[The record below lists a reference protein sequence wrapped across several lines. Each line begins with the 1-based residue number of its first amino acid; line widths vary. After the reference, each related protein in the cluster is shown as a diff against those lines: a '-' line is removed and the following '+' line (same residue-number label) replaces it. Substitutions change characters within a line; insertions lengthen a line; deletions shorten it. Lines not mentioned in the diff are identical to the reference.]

1 LVGRTTRWPRSGRCG
16 SPLWPDVRPCRY
28 HGRCDQWPTASR
40 RSRLAAIRQGLA
52 DDPRGPWQPDAHTT
66 GPPVSVSRLA
76 AIRQGDGPVPAP
88 AARRSPVSRSRAEV
102 AAWPRRQHLSDA
114 AAGRDPAGAGSF
126 RPHVPPFVRAAFT
139 GVVATTPV
147 NAARTN
153 GGTWGLAHS
162 APTSRRSP
170 VPRSRALWPVA
181 SSSRRRHVCVAAWP
195 RSGRCPRRDQCDIAA
210 TLPDAGSSYPK
221 KLATKNR
228 AGNSAA
234 SRVSL
239 QLEPNS
245 EIFSI

>member
-76 AIRQGDGPVPAP
+76 AIRQGDGPVAAP

-139 GVVATTPV
+139 GVVAC
-147 NAARTN
+147 
-153 GGTWGLAHS
+153 GL
-162 APTSRRSP
+162 
-170 VPRSRALWPVA
+170 VVA
-181 SSSRRRHVCVAAWP
+181 
-195 RSGRCPRRDQCDIAA
+195 
-210 TLPDAGSSYPK
+210 T
-221 KLATKNR
+221 
-228 AGNSAA
+228 
-234 SRVSL
+234 
-239 QLEPNS
+239 
-245 EIFSI
+245 